1 MARSPLQGPWRERLR
16 LLLGVAAGVAIGLAY
31 SFLSRA
37 LGST

>member
-1 MARSPLQGPWRERLR
+1 MSRGWKRIA
-16 LLLGVAAGVAIGLAY
+16 LGAAAGVVLGLAY